1 MIRLVP
7 SRRLLGLAALA
18 SVPLALASAVSA
30 PAAEALPWAVGLVL
44 AAALADLAGPARGLQ
59 SLSARSAVLRVAR
72 GRRGTLQLMLDKA
85 AASPALDLRLGLDL
99 PPMVETDAAVQ
110 PLRLGAGAG
119 PFAAAWAL
127 TPQQRGAFKLDWLY
141 AEAPSPWGLWRRRR
155 RLPLDASLRVAPSL
169 EHERRGLARF
179 LLRRGAGV
187 RRLRV
192 TGQGREFDQLRD
204 YAPGDAFNDIDWK
217 ATARKAKPVSR
228 VYQVER
234 TQEITV
240 LVDASRLSAR
250 PSSLGRPGDTLLESH
265 LRACLALELACAH
278 QGDRFGLVVFAGR
291 VLHRLAPGASRRAT
305 ADVLGA
311 LQPSDESPDYL
322 ELASQVGAW
331 RRRRGLLVLLA
342 CLDDPLASEQCVKA
356 LAPLARRHVV
366 LAVSARSH
374 GAEPAFSRPLSGS
387 EDLADALAAQWRYK
401 GVLRLGSSLKNLGA
415 HLAWVPEERLA
426 QDAVGLYLRARERQW
441 V

>member
-1 MIRLVP
+1 
-7 SRRLLGLAALA
+7 
-18 SVPLALASAVSA
+18 
-30 PAAEALPWAVGLVL
+30 
-44 AAALADLAGPARGLQ
+44 
-59 SLSARSAVLRVAR
+59 
-72 GRRGTLQLMLDKA
+72 
-85 AASPALDLRLGLDL
+85 
-99 PPMVETDAAVQ
+99 
-110 PLRLGAGAG
+110 
-119 PFAAAWAL
+119 
-127 TPQQRGAFKLDWLY
+127 
-141 AEAPSPWGLWRRRR
+141 
-155 RLPLDASLRVAPSL
+155 
-169 EHERRGLARF
+169 
-179 LLRRGAGV
+179 
-187 RRLRV
+187 
-192 TGQGREFDQLRD
+192 
-204 YAPGDAFNDIDWK
+204 
-217 ATARKAKPVSR
+217 
-228 VYQVER
+228 
-234 TQEITV
+234 
-240 LVDASRLSAR
+240 
-250 PSSLGRPGDTLLESH
+250 
-265 LRACLALELACAH
+265 
-278 QGDRFGLVVFAGR
+278 
-291 VLHRLAPGASRRAT
+291 

>member
-1 MIRLVP
+1 MTRLVP
-7 SRRLLGLAALA
+7 SPGLLALA
-18 SVPLALASAVSA
+18 SLASIPLALAAAVSDQ
-30 PAAEALPWAVGLVL
+30 AAAALPWVL
-44 AAALADLAGPARGLQ
+44 AMVLAVAVADLLRPVPGLDSLGARGM
-59 SLSARSAVLRVAR
+59 VLRVAR
-72 GRRGTLQLMLDKA
+72 GRRGTLTLALDKA
-85 AASPALDLRLGLDL
+85 PASGPLVLRLGLDL
-99 PPMVETDAAVQ
+99 PHGVDSDAPIQ
-110 PLRLGAGAG
+110 RLRLGAGAG

-127 TPQQRGAFKLDWLY
+127 TPRQRGAFKLDWLY
-141 AEAPSPWGLWRRRR
+141 VEAPSRWGLWSRRR
-155 RLPLDASLRVAPSL
+155 RLALDASLRVAPSL

-187 RRLRV
+187 RRLRI

-250 PSSLGRPGDTLLESH
+250 PSSVGRPGDTLLESH

-291 VLHRLAPGASRRAT
+291 VLHRLAPGASKRAT

-311 LQPSDESPDYL
+311 LQPSGESPDYQ
-322 ELASQVGAW
+322 ELAAQVGAW

-342 CLDDPLASEQCVKA
+342 CLDDPLASEQCVQA

-374 GAEPAFSRPLSGS
+374 GAEPAFSRPLAAG

-401 GVLRLGSSLKNLGA
+401 GVLRLGSELKKLGA
-415 HLAWVPEERLA
+415 HMAWVPEERLA
-426 QDAVGLYLRARERQW
+426 QDAVGLYMRSRERQW